1 MAESNLA
8 RPLITLADEPLQE
21 ERAVR
26 GKPVLTVIPRRIPL
40 WNGKP
45 TESRFSRR
53 RIHIDEHSFKPF
65 RVY

>member
-8 RPLITLADEPLQE
+8 RPLVALTDEPLQQ

-26 GKPVLTVIPRRIPL
+26 SKPVLTLIARRIPL
-40 WNGKP
+40 WNGRSM
-45 TESRFSRR
+45 ESRFSRR
-53 RIHIDEHSFKPF
+53 RIQIDESFKLF